1 MAKDAELIRIESEL
15 RVQNQMLVRMEHY
28 FEVKQVSLQS
38 INLERPTML
47 HEFELAREDVLHHN
61 SALETSSIEPLRR
74 IVRALEQVDS
84 KSEADLAGL
93 VVNSI
98 INYF

>member
-1 MAKDAELIRIESEL
+1 
-15 RVQNQMLVRMEHY
+15 MEHY

-38 INLERPTML
+38 LNFERPTML
-47 HEFELAREDVLHHN
+47 DDFEHAREDVLHHN

-74 IVRALEQVDS
+74 MVKALEQVDS
-84 KSEADLAGL
+84 KSEADLARL
-93 VVNSI
+93 VVHSV